1 MMKEPRPSEQ
11 LQALQLL
18 PHLLLL
24 MLPMLMILPM
34 LRFQEPREQARSPV
48 QLGMAMQ
55 ARQGL
60 YRTVP
65 VQSVARLLEQK
76 AAQILRSLG

>member
-1 MMKEPRPSEQ
+1 MNEARPSEQ

-18 PHLLLL
+18 PHLL
-24 MLPMLMILPM
+24 LPMLMILPM